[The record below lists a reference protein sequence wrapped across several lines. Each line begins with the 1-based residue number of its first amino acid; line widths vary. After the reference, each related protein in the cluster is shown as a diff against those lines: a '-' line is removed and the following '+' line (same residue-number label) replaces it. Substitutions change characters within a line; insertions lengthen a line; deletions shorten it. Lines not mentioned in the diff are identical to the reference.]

1 MKLNTAVTTSINCLI
16 ENLPCGRKGVD
27 WLIKNVWLEDF
38 SSLLCD
44 TLSKVLVVD
53 VDTRDIT
60 LVARDHCSFALVG
73 ALSKKSTLTQYGKD

>member
-1 MKLNTAVTTSINCLI
+1 MAVIASINCLTK
-16 ENLPCGRKGVD
+16 NLPCDSKGVV

-44 TLSKVLVVD
+44 TLSKVMVVD
-53 VDTRDIT
+53 SDTRDIT
-60 LVARDHCSFALVG
+60 LVSRDNCSFALVG